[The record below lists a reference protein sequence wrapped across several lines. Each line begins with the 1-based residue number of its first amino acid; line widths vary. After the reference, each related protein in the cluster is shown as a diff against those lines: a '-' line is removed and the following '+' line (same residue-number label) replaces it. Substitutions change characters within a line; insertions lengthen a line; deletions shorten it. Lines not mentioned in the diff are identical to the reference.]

1 MSVGTFSKMQ
11 QLCSGQ
17 CAPHAQNIT
26 HCLSICPAAR
36 IPYSDILC
44 ILFQPLPSAWQPTL
58 SQTLLSMRP
67 SCLSVC
73 LSACPSVCPS
83 SFLHSL
89 NSSLGLLLLPASA
102 LPAQCPTPISDNT
115 PFFRIIWGEMKVKKI
130 SLKPELSHTQQPFEF
145 CYFIKKTSIQM
156 YL

>member
-1 MSVGTFSKMQ
+1 MHVCEYSTESVWWSCNIWVLAHFQSFS
-11 QLCSGQ
+11 S
-17 CAPHAQNIT
+17 CASHAQNIT
-26 HCLSICPAAR
+26 QCLSIHPAAS

-115 PFFRIIWGEMKVKKI
+115 PFFRIIWGEMKVKKKAW
-130 SLKPELSHTQQPFEF
+130 SQN
-145 CYFIKKTSIQM
+145 
-156 YL
+156 